1 VGILCAKLVSK
12 GEITMNTYMEKI
24 NELRTAIDFEINENE
39 ELILSSPE
47 LVKKALMIEEEM
59 SREN

>member
-24 NELRTAIDFEINENE
+24 NELRAAIDFEINENE

>member
-1 VGILCAKLVSK
+1 
-12 GEITMNTYMEKI
+12 MNTYMEKI

>member
-1 VGILCAKLVSK
+1 
-12 GEITMNTYMEKI
+12 MNTYMEKI
-24 NELRTAIDFEINENE
+24 NELRAAIDFEINENE